1 MFNVD
6 EMNGM
11 PVSVRIA
18 RASDAHDIAELT
30 TQLGYE
36 ITASTAATRLSRI
49 LERPDQRFLVAELD
63 GRPVGWVHVTI
74 SEYVESGAFV
84 VIGGL
89 VVDGHHRR
97 KGIGTLLMA
106 RAEEWARQQ
115 GCSIV
120 RLWSSSVRTAS
131 HRFYEDL
138 GYTNIKTQ
146 YSFMK
151 SVDTAGQ
158 EALRKFVP
166 QVDE

>member
-1 MFNVD
+1 
-6 EMNGM
+6 MNGM
-11 PVSVRIA
+11 AVSVRIA

-30 TQLGYE
+30 AQLGYQV
-36 ITASTAATRLSRI
+36 TASIVTARLSRI
-49 LERPDQRFLVAELD
+49 LARPDQRFMVAELD
-63 GRPVGWVHVTI
+63 DRPLGWVHVAI
-74 SEYVESGAFV
+74 AEYVESGSFA

-89 VVDGHHRR
+89 VVDRDHRR

-115 GCSIV
+115 GCSMI
-120 RLWSSSVRTAS
+120 RLWSSSVRTAA

-151 SVDTAGQ
+151 SVETTGQ
-158 EALRKFVP
+158 EVLRTFVP